1 MCEILKV
8 FYVFFT
14 LIVFLSRTIWSL
26 SCFILINSVLTMHLA
41 FRIVIQCQKLV
52 REKLFDLKE
61 NSGKSQGKVREF
73 HLENLVRTLWNSVSI
88 LMQICWIQWWCSF
101 SSILDWKYSFWAYLV
116 QKAKTFCWRWNFIPR
131 IIWICQIWWKCSFA
145 VLWLVFWQLLNT
157 INNSSFHQ
165 VSVSLV
171 LSWIN

>member
-52 REKLFDLKE
+52 GEKLFDLKE

-73 HLENLVRTLWNSVSI
+73 HLENFVRTLWNSVSI
-88 LMQICWIQWWCSF
+88 TNANMLNSAMMFIF
-101 SSILDWKYSFWAYLV
+101 LYFRLEVLFLSIYGPES
-116 QKAKTFCWRWNFIPR
+116 QNF
-131 IIWICQIWWKCSFA
+131 
-145 VLWLVFWQLLNT
+145 LLKMKLHT
-157 INNSSFHQ
+157 
-165 VSVSLV
+165 
-171 LSWIN
+171 